1 MRFDSLGNI
10 CTTVTDYVANG
21 SFKALKENVSH
32 KNAQD
37 GYAILIRLA
46 DYRNKF
52 KGPFE
57 YIDRHG
63 YNFLSKTKLYGNEI
77 IISNVGAHLGTVF
90 RTPTLGSPMSLGPN
104 AILLKTKYIDDYYY
118 YFFTSK
124 KGQALLK
131 TIVSGSAQPKFNKT
145 DLKKL
150 IVPVPSLDE
159 QNKISRKLLA
169 IDKKIQINEQIN
181 ANLVELS
188 NTIFKQILVSNDLHE
203 FTINDIGT
211 VAGGGTPSKKIISYW
226 NGTIPWLSPKDLSNK
241 PRIFTSSGENYI
253 TQQGLDN
260 SSTKLLP
267 RNTVLFSS
275 RAPIGYLSI
284 AKNRIATNQGFKSV
298 IPNKQYPFWF
308 IYELLKVETPR
319 IINEA
324 NGSTFKEVSGSRLK
338 QHIVYVPKSSDVLR
352 YNSIFISLFQKM
364 MQSESEIDTL
374 NSLKRALLNKLF

>member
-90 RTPTLGSPMSLGPN
+90 RTPTLGTPMSLGPN

-181 ANLVELS
+181 ANLDELMSEIFERYVTEANVFTTDSLS
-188 NTIFKQILVSNDLHE
+188 NIANYKNGLAMQRFRPNGADKGLPVL
-203 FTINDIGT
+203 
-211 VAGGGTPSKKIISYW
+211 KIKE
-226 NGTIPWLSPKDLSNK
+226 L
-241 PRIFTSSGENYI
+241 
-253 TQQGLDN
+253 
-260 SSTKLLP
+260 
-267 RNTVLFSS
+267 
-275 RAPIGYLSI
+275 
-284 AKNRIATNQGFKSV
+284 NQGFTDSSSDRCLSKISNDV
-298 IPNKQYPFWF
+298 IVKTGDIIFSWSGTLIVKIWTGTTCGLNQHLFKVTSDKYPKWF
-308 IYELLKVETPR
+308 IYKWTEYYLRQFQSIAAGKATTMGHIKR
-319 IINEA
+319 
-324 NGSTFKEVSGSRLK
+324 SDLK
-338 QHIVYVPKSSDVLR
+338 QAEVKIPHK
-352 YNSIFISLFQKM
+352 
-364 MQSESEIDTL
+364 SEIDRL
-374 NSLKRALLNKLF
+374 DKLISPIFKRYVNNILEINSLKELKNELLSKIF

>member
-90 RTPTLGSPMSLGPN
+90 RTPTLGTPMSLGPN

-150 IVPVPSLDE
+150 IVPIPSLDE

-181 ANLVELS
+181 ANLQELRHILYKQLIAQS
-188 NTIFKQILVSNDLHE
+188 ALKTISIKELYSIKYGKTLPKSQLLRTGTKVFGAKGFMGYTERKPLVNKATVTITSRGSGAGFVSYIDEEEAFLTNNLLYLIDKTGLGLSFTYE
-203 FTINDIGT
+203 LIKSSKPSQFVTGSAQPQLTIN
-211 VAGGGTPSKKIISYW
+211 
-226 NGTIPWLSPKDLSNK
+226 N
-241 PRIFTSSGENYI
+241 
-253 TQQGLDN
+253 
-260 SSTKLLP
+260 
-267 RNTVLFSS
+267 
-275 RAPIGYLSI
+275 
-284 AKNRIATNQGFKSV
+284 
-298 IPNKQYPFWF
+298 
-308 IYELLKVETPR
+308 
-319 IINEA
+319 
-324 NGSTFKEVSGSRLK
+324 LK
-338 QHIVYVPKSSDVLR
+338 QLKLKIPTDR
-352 YNSIFISLFQKM
+352 FIIEQFKNNTKRIEDCMSNNKI
-364 MQSESEIDTL
+364 EN
-374 NSLKRALLNKLF
+374 NSLQKLRLAFLNYYF

>member
-90 RTPTLGSPMSLGPN
+90 RTPTLGTPMSLGPN

-181 ANLVELS
+181 ANLLNLANTLFKHYFPDINTGTDKIGDYIKNFDKLRKPLS
-188 NTIFKQILVSNDLHE
+188 KKQRSEIPGKYRYIGATSVNDHIDKYNFDGIYLLLGE
-203 FTINDIGT
+203 DGT
-211 VAGGGTPSKKIISYW
+211 VQDEYGFPILQYTFGKFWPNNHAHVLQGKNVSTEWLYLYFSQRNISGIVTGAVQKKVSQKNMNSLKFKLPDSQELKKFDKIIQPLFSK
-226 NGTIPWLSPKDLSNK
+226 I
-241 PRIFTSSGENYI
+241 R
-253 TQQGLDN
+253 
-260 SSTKLLP
+260 STKLENYQL
-267 RNTVLFSS
+267 
-275 RAPIGYLSI
+275 
-284 AKNRIATNQGFKSV
+284 
-298 IPNKQYPFWF
+298 
-308 IYELLKVETPR
+308 EE
-319 IINEA
+319 
-324 NGSTFKEVSGSRLK
+324 
-338 QHIVYVPKSSDVLR
+338 
-352 YNSIFISLFQKM
+352 
-364 MQSESEIDTL
+364 
-374 NSLKRALLNKLF
+374 LKRVLLTKLF

>member
-181 ANLVELS
+181 ANLV
-188 NTIFKQILVSNDLHE
+188 
-203 FTINDIGT
+203 
-211 VAGGGTPSKKIISYW
+211 A
-226 NGTIPWLSPKDLSNK
+226 
-241 PRIFTSSGENYI
+241 
-253 TQQGLDN
+253 
-260 SSTKLLP
+260 
-267 RNTVLFSS
+267 
-275 RAPIGYLSI
+275 
-284 AKNRIATNQGFKSV
+284 
-298 IPNKQYPFWF
+298 
-308 IYELLKVETPR
+308 
-319 IINEA
+319 
-324 NGSTFKEVSGSRLK
+324 
-338 QHIVYVPKSSDVLR
+338 
-352 YNSIFISLFQKM
+352 
-364 MQSESEIDTL
+364 
-374 NSLKRALLNKLF
+374 

>member
-1 MRFDSLGNI
+1 MKFREFIDVRDGTHSSPKSVKKGYHLV
-10 CTTVTDYVANG
+10 TTKN
-21 SFKALKENVSH
+21 LKMN
-32 KNAQD
+32 
-37 GYAILIRLA
+37 
-46 DYRNKF
+46 
-52 KGPFE
+52 
-57 YIDRHG
+57 YID
-63 YNFLSKTKLYGNEI
+63 FSKSN
-77 IISNVGAHLGTVF
+77 IISNTDFEKINRRSKVEQYDILLSMIGTVGNVYQE
-90 RTPTLGSPMSLGPN
+90 RHKSIN
-104 AILLKTKYIDDYYY
+104 YAIKNI
-118 YFFTSK
+118 
-124 KGQALLK
+124 ALLK
-131 TIVSGSAQPKFNKT
+131 FHGDELLSDWMNYFLQSMVGHNLITSRLSGSTQQFISLNDLRNLEIELPSRSKMKEIITPLMIIDRKMMSNK
-145 DLKKL
+145 
-150 IVPVPSLDE
+150 
-159 QNKISRKLLA
+159 
-169 IDKKIQINEQIN
+169 QIN

-226 NGTIPWLSPKDLSNK
+226 NGNIPWLSPKDLSNK

>member
-1 MRFDSLGNI
+1 MKCRLGDLARVSSSKRIYAKEYTTSGIPFYRGKEIIELGSGHLVSNKLFISKDRFNQIRSKYDDVPEKDDVLITAVGTIGETYLVKSRDLPFYFKDGN
-10 CTTVTDYVANG
+10 
-21 SFKALKENVSH
+21 
-32 KNAQD
+32 
-37 GYAILIRLA
+37 LI
-46 DYRNKF
+46 K
-52 KGPFE
+52 
-57 YIDRHG
+57 
-63 YNFLSKTKLYGNEI
+63 LSKWNRQI
-77 IISNVGAHLGTVF
+77 ILPEYMYYWLNSYTGK
-90 RTPTLGSPMSLGPN
+90 M
-104 AILLKTKYIDDYYY
+104 AI
-118 YFFTSK
+118 
-124 KGQALLK
+124 
-131 TIVSGSAQPKFNKT
+131 
-145 DLKKL
+145 
-150 IVPVPSLDE
+150 
-159 QNKISRKLLA
+159 
-169 IDKKIQINEQIN
+169 KKITIGSTQQAITIRELSDIELDLPPIREQGKIAQRLSTLDFSIDNNKHIN

-226 NGTIPWLSPKDLSNK
+226 NGNIPWLSPKDLSNK

-352 YNSIFISLFQKM
+352 YNSIFISLFQKV